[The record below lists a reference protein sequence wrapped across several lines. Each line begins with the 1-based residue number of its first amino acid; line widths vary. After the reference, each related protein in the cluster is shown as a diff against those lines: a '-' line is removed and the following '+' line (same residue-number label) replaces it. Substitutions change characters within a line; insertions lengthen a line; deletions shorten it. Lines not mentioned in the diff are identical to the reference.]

1 MMSKCVARLHE
12 HLGVPSLPAQM
23 MRIAEGLI
31 DPHPRLEPAR
41 EDGDWTVDGEHAPLD
56 IMPCD
61 DLRGEVQVRVREG
74 GEHGERWW
82 GRWQSARTGAGE
94 EFAGTFSAAV
104 GVSELPMAKGQKR
117 SAKEAKKPK
126 ANKPKTSVSDYK
138 KSVIASG
145 HK

>member
-1 MMSKCVARLHE
+1 MPDAVTAFDAVGRLGASAGAERKLKQRAGARR
-12 HLGVPSLPAQM
+12 Q
-23 MRIAEGLI
+23 
-31 DPHPRLEPAR
+31 
-41 EDGDWTVDGEHAPLD
+41 VDLAVTLQSA
-56 IMPCD
+56 I
-61 DLRGEVQVRVREG
+61 REG
-74 GEHGERWW
+74 GEHGERRW

-104 GVSELPMAKGQKR
+104 GVRELPMAKGQKR

>member
-1 MMSKCVARLHE
+1 MPQQRLMLLVGASAGAERKLKQARWRKASSRSRSHASVA
-12 HLGVPSLPAQM
+12 
-23 MRIAEGLI
+23 I
-31 DPHPRLEPAR
+31 
-41 EDGDWTVDGEHAPLD
+41 
-56 IMPCD
+56 
-61 DLRGEVQVRVREG
+61 REG
-74 GEHGERWW
+74 GEHGERRW

-104 GVSELPMAKGQKR
+104 GVRELPMAKGQKR